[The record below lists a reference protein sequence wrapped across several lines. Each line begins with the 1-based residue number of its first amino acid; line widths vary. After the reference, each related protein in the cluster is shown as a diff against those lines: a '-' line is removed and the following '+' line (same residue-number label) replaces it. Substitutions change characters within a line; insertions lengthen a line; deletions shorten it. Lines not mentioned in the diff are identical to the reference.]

1 MLDQLA
7 RRAGRSAPTSSEAP
21 SGANARGPKDQQQ
34 QRNHDGAGLAQQPA
48 TEAFQA
54 RHDVQPLALAG
65 APLTM
70 SSREIAE
77 LVELRHDNVKRTIET
92 LAERGVVRP
101 QVEDEAGA
109 DALGRPRITRVY
121 LLDKR
126 DSYVVVAQL
135 SPEFTGRL
143 VDRWQELEAQQHT
156 AAPALPRTFA
166 EALRLAAD
174 QAEQL
179 EAQRAQIEQQR
190 PAVEFVERFV
200 DSTGTLGMRQVAK
213 VLKANERVFVAWL
226 EARGIM
232 YRLAGRLTP
241 AAQHLA
247 AGRFEVKAGTADN
260 GHAYTAPRF
269 TPKGM
274 QWIAG
279 EWAKRQAGASME
291 AH

>member
-1 MLDQLA
+1 MLEQQHP
-7 RRAGRSAPTSSEAP
+7 RNSEAP
-21 SGANARGPKDQQQ
+21 TAATVRGPKDQQR
-34 QRNHDGAGLAQQPA
+34 QRRHSACARLAPQA
-48 TEAFQA
+48 TAVATQA
-54 RHDVQPLALAG
+54 RHDAKPLALAG

-77 LVELRHDNVKRTIET
+77 LVESRHDSVKLTIERLST
-92 LAERGVVRP
+92 RGVIALP
-101 QVEDEAGA
+101 PLVEVPSAGPGPRLVGVYH
-109 DALGRPRITRVY
+109 LG
-121 LLDKR
+121 KR

-143 VDRWQELEAQQHT
+143 VDRWQELEAQRHH
-156 AAPALPRTFA
+156 AVEVPRTFA

-179 EAQRAQIEQQR
+179 DGQRLQIEAQR

-200 DSTGTLGMRQVAK
+200 DSTGTLGVRQVAK
-213 VLKANERVFVAWL
+213 LLKANERDFVAWL

-232 YRLAGRLTP
+232 YRLAGHLTP
-241 AAQHLA
+241 MARHMD
-247 AGRFEVKAGTADN
+247 AGRFEVKTGSADN
-260 GHAYTAPRF
+260 GHAYAAAHL
-269 TPKGM
+269 TPKGV

-279 EWAKRQAGASME
+279 EWGKHTASASMG